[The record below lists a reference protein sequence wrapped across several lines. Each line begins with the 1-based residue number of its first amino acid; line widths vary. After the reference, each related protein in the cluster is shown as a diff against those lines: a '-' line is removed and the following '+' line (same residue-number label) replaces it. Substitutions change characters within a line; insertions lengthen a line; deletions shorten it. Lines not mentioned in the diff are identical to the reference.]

1 MTDRPRRPS
10 RPSSPDRTGRRLRAP
25 ERRSPL
31 ERYRTLI
38 IGGLAVLGLGL
49 AGAFILSQASQKA
62 YACTTIWDPS
72 PSPQPGRLGEVQP
85 DQGRTHLARGEP
97 ARYTFC
103 PPASGS
109 HYNASGAGPIQPRYY
124 PPDANVLP
132 QGWVHNLEHG
142 ALVVLYR
149 PDTASDTAAHAA
161 LRELAANFP
170 LSPVCGLAGN
180 VVGSPVIARFDE
192 LPHPYA
198 AIVWGRV
205 LYQDRLDVDQILEFF
220 RTEAERG
227 NPEPQ
232 CVPPSPSPAPSPSS
246 PSPAPSPSSTAA
258 PSPSSTAAP
267 TPSAGAGT
275 TPSPTAS
282 PTPGPS

>member
-10 RPSSPDRTGRRLRAP
+10 RPPGADRTARRFRGSQ
-25 ERRSPL
+25 RRSPL
-31 ERYRTLI
+31 ERYRNVI
-38 IGGLAVLGLGL
+38 IGAVAVVGLAL
-49 AGAFILSQASQKA
+49 AGAFVFSQASQKA
-62 YACTTIWDPS
+62 YACSTIWDPS
-72 PSPQPGRLGEVQP
+72 PSPQPGHLGEVQR
-85 DQGRTHLARGEP
+85 DQGRTHLARGEV
-97 ARYTFC
+97 ARYTLC
-103 PPASGS
+103 PPASGP
-109 HYNASGAGPIQPRYY
+109 HYNAAGAGPIQPRYY

-142 ALVVLYR
+142 ALVILYR
-149 PDTASDTAAHAA
+149 PDTASDTAAQAA

-198 AIVWGRV
+198 ALVWGRV

-227 NPEPQ
+227 NPEPL
-232 CVPPSPSPAPSPSS
+232 CAPPSPSVS
-246 PSPAPSPSSTAA
+246 PSPAASSSPSL
-258 PSPSSTAAP
+258 P
-267 TPSAGAGT
+267 
-275 TPSPTAS
+275 PSPTPT